1 MKEHKETEQ
10 KQIKNYWGEI
20 ATLDP
25 HSISITLNFDSLG
38 EYVDFVNDYNL
49 THHKA
54 EKLDDFIDALLDYLI
69 QYKMQF
75 IYREQMDIIQNII
88 DKVKELGGVDNE

>member
-1 MKEHKETEQ
+1 MKEQQETEQ
-10 KQIKNYWGEI
+10 NKIKNYWGEC
-20 ATLDP
+20 
-25 HSISITLNFDSLG
+25 FDGDDEPYKTELCFPTINDYC
-38 EYVDFVNDYNL
+38 EFINDYNL
-49 THHKA
+49 SHHKA
-54 EKLDDFIDALLDYLI
+54 EKLDNFIDALLDYLI